1 MLRNLMSEGTKPRAL
16 TVATG
21 LLSYGASY
29 RHHQNS
35 IDSGRLANWTP
46 LIAIPVEKMLFD
58 VQSAVVDASRTGLC
72 LDTYFLPWY
81 WSLWTLETT
90 LDA

>member
-1 MLRNLMSEGTKPRAL
+1 MHRNQMSEGTKPRAL

-21 LLSYGASY
+21 LLSCGASY
-29 RHHQNS
+29 RYHQNS
-35 IDSGRLANWTP
+35 IESGRLASWTP

-72 LDTYFLPWY
+72 LDIYISNLV
-81 WSLWTLETT
+81 LVT
-90 LDA
+90 LDSGDNT